1 MKKEL
6 HGKLKDSP
14 NAPGVY
20 LFKNAKNRVIYIGK
34 AAHLKHRLASYLN
47 PDVRNRTMVSH
58 AADIDIIITNS
69 DVEALT
75 LEESLIKL
83 HKPRFNVR
91 LKDDKKFPYLKITI
105 QEKFPRV
112 MFTRDIRPDGSM
124 IFGPYTNARALRQ
137 TRDALCRVF
146 KLVSCTKDLTKE
158 YERPCLEY
166 GLGRCSA
173 PCTGNISEQDYM
185 VLVEKA
191 ITFLRGN
198 SEYLE
203 KEIEKRMWH
212 YAEQEKFEAA
222 APLRDQLLAIR
233 RISQRQQVV
242 TKTNISRDVIGF
254 SRSGYT
260 GVACLFRIRE
270 SRLIGKEIFHLK
282 INPQTSDEE
291 IASSF
296 IRLIYTHLSFLP
308 REIVISARPQEW
320 DIQSRWFKEKKYTVR
335 LSTGTR
341 GETRRLLAW
350 AQKNAE
356 SELAKRIT
364 KRRIPSAI
372 LELQNILRLEKP
384 PRWIEAF
391 DVSNIGKKFAVGSS
405 VAFRDGLPYKQ
416 RYRRYRIKRVTGQND
431 FAMIKEIVSRR
442 LNDLKKV
449 KRAPDLMLIDG
460 GKGQLSSAVRAIRE
474 VNATLP
480 IFALAK
486 KHEEL
491 YDPYGN
497 IVSIPASSRGII
509 LLRRLRNEAHRFA
522 IKYHRL
528 VRGKQITESMLD
540 SISGIGKKRK
550 LLLLKYF
557 GSVDAIRKASEE
569 DISKVSGIG
578 KKYARVIYEALHT

>member
-1 MKKEL
+1 MKESL
-6 HGKLKDSP
+6 RRKLKDSP
-14 NAPGVY
+14 STPGVY

-34 AAHLKHRLASYLN
+34 AAHLKNRLASYLS
-47 PDVRNRTMVSH
+47 PDDRNRTIISS
-58 AADIDIIITNS
+58 AADVDVIITNS

-83 HKPRFNVR
+83 NKPRFNVR
-91 LKDDKKFPYLKITI
+91 LRDDKKFPYLKITV
-105 QEKFPRV
+105 QEAFPRI

-146 KLVSCTKDLTKE
+146 KLVSCTKDLSKK
-158 YERPCLEY
+158 YQRPCLEY

-173 PCTGNISEQDYM
+173 PCTKNISKRNYM
-185 VLVEKA
+185 VLVKKA
-191 ITFLRGN
+191 VTFLRGN
-198 SEYLE
+198 SEFLE

-212 YAEQEKFEAA
+212 YADQEKFEAA

-233 RISQRQQVV
+233 KISQRQQVV
-242 TKTNISRDVIGF
+242 TKTHVSRDVIGL
-254 SRSGYT
+254 SRHGYT

-270 SRLIGKEIFHLK
+270 SRLVGKEIFHLK
-282 INPQTSDEE
+282 VNPQTSNEE

-296 IRLIYTHLSFLP
+296 IRLIYTHLTFLP
-308 REIVISARPQEW
+308 REIVIPARPLEW
-320 DIQSRWFKEKKYTVR
+320 DIQSRWFKEKRHAVR

-341 GETRRLLAW
+341 GETKRLLDW
-350 AQKNAE
+350 AQKNAD
-356 SELAKRIT
+356 SELAKKVVR
-364 KRRIPSAI
+364 RRIHPAI
-372 LELQNILRLEKP
+372 LELQGLLHLEKP

-442 LNDLKKV
+442 LTDLQREKKL
-449 KRAPDLMLIDG
+449 PDLMLIDG
-460 GKGQLSSAVRAIRE
+460 GKGQLSSAVKAIRH
-474 VNATLP
+474 VNTSVP

-486 KHEEL
+486 KREEL
-491 YDPYGN
+491 YDSHGN
-497 IVSIPASSRGII
+497 IVSMPASSSGII

-522 IKYHRL
+522 IKYHRV
-528 VRGKQITESMLD
+528 VRGKQITASILD
-540 SISGIGKKRK
+540 SIAGIGKKKK
-550 LLLLKYF
+550 LMLLKYF
-557 GSVDAIRKASEE
+557 GSTDAIRKASEE
-569 DISKVSGIG
+569 DLAKVKGIG
-578 KKYARVIYEALHT
+578 KKYARTIYEHLHT